1 MTPVLLD
8 THVFVWALAEP
19 ARVPES
25 AWTLLRDPR
34 QPLRLSLASA
44 WELAIK
50 ASAGRIHLPMR
61 AADFIAEGCQRTGVD
76 VLGVELSHIAE
87 LERLPWHHRD
97 PFDRLIIA
105 QARVESFRLLSF
117 DGELSCYEFK
127 RAQET
132 DY

>member
-1 MTPVLLD
+1 
-8 THVFVWALAEP
+8 
-19 ARVPES
+19 
-25 AWTLLRDPR
+25 
-34 QPLRLSLASA
+34 
-44 WELAIK
+44 
-50 ASAGRIHLPMR
+50 MR

-117 DGELSCYEFK
+117 DGELSRYEFK